1 MKIPGFVWLLGLAL
15 PALTVGCGK
24 TEPPA
29 VGNSGAPHP
38 HPHQHVAPHGGTPVE
53 LGKEEFHLEFV
64 LDDHAGKLSAYVL
77 DGEMEKFIR
86 VPAPGFTVSA
96 KLSDRVETLN
106 FKAVPNTATGET
118 IGELPLATGSDLD
131 HALETAARGYR
142 LWRARSTSERSAV
155 LAGAARLLRERR
167 DTIAQIATL
176 EEGKTLAESKI
187 EVQMA
192 ANLFD
197 FAAVENHDPVSE
209 RHSFDLIVSD
219 VNHRGIERLM

>member
-29 VGNSGAPHP
+29 VGNSAAPHP

-118 IGELPLATGSDLD
+118 IGDTSLF
-131 HALETAARGYR
+131 ETQADWLKTTKTFDG
-142 LWRARSTSERSAV
+142 
-155 LAGAARLLRERR
+155 
-167 DTIAQIATL
+167 
-176 EEGKTLAESKI
+176 TLAELTIRSRRY
-187 EVQMA
+187 A
-192 ANLFD
+192 ALD
-197 FAAVENHDPVSE
+197 FNFPKGNDHD
-209 RHSFDLIVSD
+209 
-219 VNHRGIERLM
+219 